1 MVFTYK
7 LYKKCPELYEEKTL
21 KYYKISQKN
30 NMNNFPDMFFFSIER
45 PSIIRMSVFL
55 KLTYKFNVN
64 PVEIPS
70 YIHFF
75 SIQQMI
81 LTILECPGKF

>member
-30 NMNNFPDMFFFSIER
+30 NMNNFPDMFFFFNR
-45 PSIIRMSVFL
+45 KTQYYKDVSV
-55 KLTYKFNVN
+55 
-64 PVEIPS
+64 P
-70 YIHFF
+70 
-75 SIQQMI
+75 
-81 LTILECPGKF
+81 